1 MKKKICFLI
10 IILLFIIFEIS
21 MITISYKN
29 NNVEKI
35 IPNNY
40 IIAFKGETSLKV
52 NTTYIYKVK
61 KKKKTTYKYI
71 NTTTAYTGNDSTE
84 ITEKITKK
92 GSFKK
97 LKEAIKIAKKNK
109 AYNYVKY
116 EDGNIYTIAEYK
128 EKTK

>member
-10 IILLFIIFEIS
+10 FIILFIIFEIS

-61 KKKKTTYKYI
+61 KKKRKLPI
-71 NTTTAYTGNDSTE
+71 NILIQQPPIQEMIA
-84 ITEKITKK
+84 
-92 GSFKK
+92 
-97 LKEAIKIAKKNK
+97 LK
-109 AYNYVKY
+109 
-116 EDGNIYTIAEYK
+116 
-128 EKTK
+128 